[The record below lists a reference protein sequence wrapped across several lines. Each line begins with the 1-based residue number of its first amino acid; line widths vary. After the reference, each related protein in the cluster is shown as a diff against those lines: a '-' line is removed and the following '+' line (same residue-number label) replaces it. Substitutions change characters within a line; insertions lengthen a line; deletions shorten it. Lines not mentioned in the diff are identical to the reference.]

1 MSYISHSKVN
11 CMNSRLQ
18 FLLRKNIGKRLIN
31 EYLKSL
37 SRLINHR
44 YFIILNLE
52 DSEPILERIVA
63 NNELMLEKKV
73 AGVRIYYFHKRK
85 YFNVLSTIFSR

>member
-1 MSYISHSKVN
+1 
-11 CMNSRLQ
+11 MNSRLQ
-18 FLLRKNIGKRLIN
+18 FLLRKNVGKRLIN

-63 NNELMLEKKV
+63 NCM
-73 AGVRIYYFHKRK
+73 
-85 YFNVLSTIFSR
+85 LSTKSAQFGLLLSLEF

>member
-1 MSYISHSKVN
+1 
-11 CMNSRLQ
+11 MNSRLQ
-18 FLLRKNIGKRLIN
+18 FLLRKNVGKRLIN

-37 SRLINHR
+37 SRLI
-44 YFIILNLE
+44 FIILNLE

-63 NNELMLEKKV
+63 NNDLMLEKTV
-73 AGVRIYYFHKRK
+73 AGVRIYYFRKRK